1 MLLIAK
7 LLIKAL
13 DAGLDTD
20 TVDIIASTCARFAR
34 SKWWHDTLAYAHGLR
49 NGVTPDQYR
58 AIVRTALC
66 AIVLHTGYRRH
77 RPRG

>member
-7 LLIKAL
+7 ILIKAL
-13 DAGLDTD
+13 DAGAKT
-20 TVDIIASTCARFAR
+20 DIIDNIASVCAWFAR
-34 SKWWHDTLAYAHGLR
+34 NRWWHETLGYAHTLR
-49 NGVTPDQYR
+49 GSVTPDQYR

-66 AIVLHTGYRRH
+66 AIVLHTGYRRR

>member
-1 MLLIAK
+1 MLMIAK
-7 LLIKAL
+7 LLVKAL
-13 DAGLDTD
+13 DAGVQIKTIDN
-20 TVDIIASTCARFAR
+20 IASVCARFAR

-66 AIVLHTGYRRH
+66 AIVLHTGYRRR

>member
-1 MLLIAK
+1 MLIAK
-7 LLIKAL
+7 ILLKVL
-13 DAGLDTD
+13 DSGAKT
-20 TVDIIASTCARFAR
+20 DIIDNIASVCARLSR
-34 SKWWHDTLAYAHGLR
+34 NTWWHDTLAYAHGLR

-66 AIVLHTGYRRH
+66 AIVLHTGYRRR